1 MLFTGRAFDV
11 GECAAMG
18 LLDIVAT
25 GQALPAARVLAEEIA
40 SNAPLSLNGSKVV
53 LDALAGGTIASRH
66 AEIAAVIE
74 GAMNSADYREGA
86 RAFLEKRKPVFEGR

>member
-1 MLFTGRAFDV
+1 
-11 GECAAMG
+11 
-18 LLDIVAT
+18 
-25 GQALPAARVLAEEIA
+25 VLE
-40 SNAPLSLNGSKVV
+40 
-53 LDALAGGTIASRH
+53 ALADGTFPARR

>member
-1 MLFTGRAFDV
+1 
-11 GECAAMG
+11 MG
-18 LLDIVAT
+18 LLDMVAA
-25 GQALPAARVLAEEIA
+25 GQALAAARVLAGEIA
-40 SNAPLSLNGSKVV
+40 SNAPLSLSGSKLV
-53 LDALAGGTIASRH
+53 LDALAGGTIAARR